1 MVQGTIMAAASGA
14 TAAAFLNHALCGE
27 DAEAAAGSWQSKEV
41 PR

>member
-1 MVQGTIMAAASGA
+1 MVQGTIMAAVSGA

-27 DAEAAAGSWQSKEV
+27 DAEAAGSWQSKEV